1 MFEKTRLAAAVAAA
15 AGLAVAVPVHAQGAP
30 APAERRMLEE
40 IVVTAARREQD
51 IQDVAVTVTAITGD
65 VLQRA
70 FAQDATGLNG
80 IAPNVQLLPVGAFPN
95 ASAFYIRGVGSTD
108 IESATEPGIAVF
120 VNDIY
125 QGRTSTALTD
135 FLDIE
140 SVEILRGPQGTLFG
154 RNAAGGVVQINQAQ
168 PEFGAQTLD
177 VGVMVGNYGR
187 RNVSLVGNT
196 PLSDDVALRVAG
208 KFTSSDGYYSNQHP
222 TGGSVSG
229 NERITLMP
237 SLKWQVSDDLE
248 VLLRGEYNRTRDD
261 SQANVPWN
269 ACRQDPA
276 TAAPFPNTFVTGVND
291 LVVDAV
297 ANVFGDVATAQA
309 LCAKPIRGDS
319 FKVAHNQERGN
330 FADFDVWGLS
340 ANVSYLVPELGRF
353 TYIGSYR
360 EVDEDVYND
369 FDTTPYFIFETRRDQ
384 AHWQFS
390 HELRYNADLSEDFEL
405 VLGAYYFEQ
414 DYDLK
419 QDTFGLLAGPTQ
431 NIFGRSRQDHRNVAL
446 FGQLDYRLTDE
457 LVLIAGLRWDNEKK
471 GFNHCGVGA
480 GSAALRICEADFG
493 AGPVDTTISGS
504 QTWSNLSPKLGAQY
518 FFSDDLMGYATWS
531 RAFRSGGFNGRA
543 TSPTTIGPF
552 DEEQADNFEVG
563 MKSAMLDGRM
573 RANLSLFWL
582 DYKDLQRP
590 VIRPNPSGGAG
601 QETITENVGKARN
614 RGAEL
619 ELTALLTPRLSLDLS
634 LGYLDASNQEFC
646 APLHGV
652 RPVNEPPDGFT
663 QCAPSLPVLNAAGD
677 PTGFLVPIDATD
689 LDPPQSP
696 KWTTR
701 VGLVFEQP
709 IDQYGNLT
717 LAASWRF
724 QSGVSAVGAGLPPG
738 TDLGITNFDGSRV
751 DARRKSN
758 DVIDLSATWRSPDER
773 YRVAAFVKNLTDEQ
787 YLSTGTF
794 VAGLFNFIQFNPPRH
809 YGLEVSMALGQ

>member
-15 AGLAVAVPVHAQGAP
+15 AGLAVAAPVHAQG

-80 IAPNVQLLPVGAFPN
+80 IAPNVQLMPVGAFPN

-108 IESATEPGIAVF
+108 IESAGEPGIAVF

-168 PEFGAQTLD
+168 PELGAQTLD
-177 VGVMVGNYGR
+177 VGLMVGDYGR
-187 RNVSLVGNT
+187 RNVSLVGNM
-196 PLSDDVALRVAG
+196 PLGDDVALRLAG
-208 KFTSSDGYYSNQHP
+208 KFTNSDGYYSNRNP

-229 NERITLMP
+229 SERITLMP
-237 SLKWQVSDDLE
+237 SLKWQVNEDLE
-248 VLLRGEYNRTRDD
+248 VLVRGEYNRTRDD

-276 TAAPFPNTFVTGVND
+276 TAVPVAGFITGVND
-291 LVVDAV
+291 IVID
-297 ANVFGDVATAQA
+297 ATANIFQDVETARA
-309 LCAKPIRGDS
+309 LCAKPMKGNS
-319 FKVAHNQERGN
+319 FKVQHNQELGN
-330 FADFDVWGLS
+330 FANFDVWGLS
-340 ANVSYLVPELGRF
+340 AKLSYDVAELGRF

-360 EVDEDVYND
+360 EVEEDVYND
-369 FDTTPYFIFETRRDQ
+369 FDTTPYFIFETRRGQD
-384 AHWQFS
+384 HWQFS
-390 HELRYNADLSEDFEL
+390 QELRFNADLSEDFEL

-419 QDTFGLLAGPTQ
+419 QDTFGLIAGPAQ
-431 NIFGRSRQDHRNVAL
+431 HIFGRSRQDHRNVAI
-446 FGQLDYRLTDE
+446 FGQLDYRVTDE

-471 GFNHCGVGA
+471 KFNHCGVGA
-480 GSAALRICEADFG
+480 GSATLRICQADFG
-493 AGPVDTTISGS
+493 AGLVDTTISGS
-504 QTWSNLSPKLGAQY
+504 ESWSNLSPKLGAQY

-552 DEEQADNFEVG
+552 DEEQADNFEIGV
-563 MKSAMLDGRM
+563 KSAMLDGRV
-573 RANLSLFWL
+573 RANLSAFWL
-582 DYKDLQRP
+582 DYQDLQRP

-601 QETITENVGKARN
+601 QETITENVGEARN

-619 ELTALLTPRLSLDLS
+619 ELTALLTPRLTLDVS
-634 LGYLDASNQEFC
+634 LGYLDASNEEFC
-646 APLHGV
+646 APLQGV
-652 RPVNEPPDGFT
+652 RAMDAAPPGFT

-689 LDPPQSP
+689 LDPPQAP

-709 IDQYGNLT
+709 IDQYGSLT
-717 LAASWRF
+717 LAASWRY
-724 QSGVSAVGAGLPPG
+724 QSGVNAVGAGLPPG
-738 TDLGITNFDGSRV
+738 TDIGITNFDGSRV

-758 DVIDLSATWRSPDER
+758 EIIDLNATWRSQDER
-773 YRVAAFVKNLTDEQ
+773 YRVSAFVKNLTDEQ
-787 YLSTGTF
+787 YLATGTF
-794 VAGLFNFIQFNPPRH
+794 VAGLFNFIHFNPPRH
-809 YGLEVSMALGQ
+809 FGIEVAVALGQ

>member
-15 AGLAVAVPVHAQGAP
+15 AGLAVSAPVYAQG

-154 RNAAGGVVQINQAQ
+154 RNAAGGVVQVNQAQ
-168 PEFGAQTLD
+168 PELGAQTLD
-177 VGVMVGNYGR
+177 ASVMVGNHGR
-187 RNVSLVGNT
+187 RNVTLVGNM
-196 PLSDDVALRVAG
+196 PIGDDVALRLAG
-208 KFTSSDGYYSNQHP
+208 KFTSLDGYYSNQHP

-237 SLKWQVSDDLE
+237 SLKWQVNEDLD
-248 VLLRGEYNRTRDD
+248 VLLRGEYSRTRDD

-276 TAAPFPNTFVTGVND
+276 TAVPLPGTFVTGVND
-291 LVVDAV
+291 LVIDAT
-297 ANVFGDVATAQA
+297 ANVFQDVATARA
-309 LCAKPIRGDS
+309 LCAKPIKGQS
-319 FKVAHNQERGN
+319 FKVSHNQELGN

-340 ANVSYLVPELGRF
+340 ANVSYDVADLGRF

-360 EVDEDVYND
+360 SVEEDVYND
-369 FDTTPYFIFETRRDQ
+369 FDTTPYFIFETRRGQD
-384 AHWQFS
+384 HWQFS
-390 HELRYNADLSEDFEL
+390 QELRFNADLSEDFEL

-431 NIFGRSRQDHRNVAL
+431 HIFGRSQQRHRNVAV
-446 FGQLDYRLTDE
+446 FGQLDYQVTEE
-457 LVLIAGLRWDNEKK
+457 LVLIAGLRWDSEKK
-471 GFNHCGVGA
+471 KFDHCGVGA

-493 AGPVDTTISGS
+493 AGVVDTTISDS
-504 QTWSNLSPKLGAQY
+504 NSWSNLSPKLGAQY

-531 RAFRSGGFNGRA
+531 RAFRSGGYNGRA

-552 DEEQADNFEVG
+552 DEEQADNYEIG
-563 MKSAMLDGRM
+563 LKSALFDGRV
-573 RANLSLFWL
+573 RANLSAFWL
-582 DYKDLQRP
+582 EYKDLQRP
-590 VIRPNPSGGAG
+590 VIRPNPAGGAG

-619 ELTALLTPRLSLDLS
+619 ELSALLTPQLSLDLS
-634 LGYLDASNQEFC
+634 LGYLNASNQEFC
-646 APLHGV
+646 APLQGV
-652 RPVNEPPDGFT
+652 RAVDEPPAGFT
-663 QCAPSLPVLNAAGD
+663 QCAPSLPVLDAAGN

-701 VGLVFEQP
+701 VSLVYEQP
-709 IDQYGNLT
+709 IDQYGSVT
-717 LAASWRF
+717 LAASWRY
-724 QSGVSAVGAGLPPG
+724 QSGVNAVGAGLPPG
-738 TDLGITNFDGSRV
+738 SDAGIGNFDGSRV

-758 DVIDLSATWRSPDER
+758 ETIDLNATWRSQDER
-773 YRVAAFVKNLTDEQ
+773 YRVSAFVKNLTNEQ

-809 YGLEVSMALGQ
+809 YGLEVSVALGQ

>member
-1 MFEKTRLAAAVAAA
+1 
-15 AGLAVAVPVHAQGAP
+15 
-30 APAERRMLEE
+30 MLEE

-95 ASAFYIRGVGSTD
+95 ASAFYIRGVGSAD

-154 RNAAGGVVQINQAQ
+154 RNAAGGVVQVNQAQ

-177 VGVMVGNYGR
+177 VGVMVGNFGR
-187 RNVSLVGNT
+187 RNVSLVGNM
-196 PLSDDVALRVAG
+196 PLSDDVALRLAG

-229 NERITLMP
+229 SERITLMP
-237 SLKWQVSDDLE
+237 SLKWQVNDDLE

-276 TAAPFPNTFVTGVND
+276 TAVPVASGFITGVND
-291 LVVDAV
+291 IVID
-297 ANVFGDVATAQA
+297 ATANIFQDVDTARA
-309 LCAKPIRGDS
+309 LCAKPIRGQS
-319 FKVAHNQERGN
+319 FKVDHNQENGN
-330 FADFDVWGLS
+330 YADFDVWGLS
-340 ANVSYLVPELGRF
+340 ATVSYDVPELGRF
-353 TYIGSYR
+353 TYIGNYR

-369 FDTTPYFIFETRRDQ
+369 FDTTPYFIFETRRVQD
-384 AHWQFS
+384 HWQFS
-390 HELRYNADLSEDFEL
+390 HELRFNADLSEDFEL

-414 DYDLK
+414 DYDL
-419 QDTFGLLAGPTQ
+419 QQNIFGLLAGPAQ
-431 NIFGRSRQDHRNVAL
+431 NIFGRSKQDHRNIAI
-446 FGQLDYRLTDE
+446 FGQLDYRVTDE
-457 LVLIAGLRWDNEKK
+457 LVLIAGLRWDDEKK
-471 GFNHCGVGA
+471 SFNHCGVGA
-480 GSAALRICEADFG
+480 GSVALRICEADFG
-493 AGPVDTTISGS
+493 AGLMDTTISDS
-504 QTWSNLSPKLGAQY
+504 NSWSNVSPKLGAQY
-518 FFSDDLMGYATWS
+518 FFSDDLMAYATWS
-531 RAFRSGGFNGRA
+531 RAFRSGGYNGRA
-543 TSPTTIGPF
+543 TSPSTIGPF
-552 DEEQADNFEVG
+552 NEEQADNFEIGV
-563 MKSAMLDGRM
+563 KSAMLDGRI
-573 RANLSLFWL
+573 RANLSAFWL

-590 VIRPNPSGGAG
+590 VIRPSPTGAGG

-614 RGAEL
+614 RGVEL
-619 ELTALLTPRLSLDLS
+619 ELSALLTPRLSLDMS

-652 RPVNEPPDGFT
+652 RLVDEPPAGFT
-663 QCAPSLPVLNAAGD
+663 RCADSLPIVDGAGN
-677 PTGFLVPIDATD
+677 PAGFLVPIDATD

-701 VGLVFEQP
+701 VSLVFEQP
-709 IDQYGNLT
+709 IDEFGSLT
-717 LAASWRF
+717 LAASWRY
-724 QSGVSAVGAGLPPG
+724 QSGVNAVGAGLPPG
-738 TDLGITNFDGSRV
+738 TDVGIANFDGSRV
-751 DARRKSN
+751 DARRGSN
-758 DVIDLSATWRSPDER
+758 EVIDVNATWRSPDER
-773 YRVAAFVKNLTDEQ
+773 YRVSAFVKNLTDEQ
-787 YLSTGTF
+787 YLATGTF
-794 VAGLFNFIQFNPPRH
+794 VAGLFNFIHFNPPRH
-809 YGLEVSMALGQ
+809 YGLEVSMALGR